1 MNVIDLVQI
10 SWLHQLL
17 QMQWNSFR
25 RCINTNKCFCWTI
38 LRASLD
44 ILNTMCR
51 YTKCYDI
58 CRNLEPIDE
67 VWSYCSMRSAYH
79 WHEELAC
86 TKKNQSE
93 LTSHEQHV
101 AVTLYWKFIVNRRK
115 YAIYI
120 WVLWNLAP
128 LIRHIIK
135 ILVKRIDIN
144 NQETD
149 VIC

>member
-1 MNVIDLVQI
+1 MNIIDLVQI

-58 CRNLEPIDE
+58 CGNLEPIDE
-67 VWSYCSMRSAYH
+67 VWCYCSMRSPYH
-79 WHEELAC
+79 SHEELAC
-86 TKKNQSE
+86 TEKNQFE
-93 LTSHEQHV
+93 LASHEQHV

-115 YAIYI
+115 YAIYFVI
-120 WVLWNLAP
+120 SLP
-128 LIRHIIK
+128 LYPGI
-135 ILVKRIDIN
+135 VKCGT
-144 NQETD
+144 TD
-149 VIC
+149 ATHY